1 MGTKNI
7 QLHRSEPLFGLDIG
21 HSSMKAMQIKMGSD
35 KKPKVLGFGV
45 SNYYP
50 ENAIVNGVV
59 VNYDVLT
66 NAFNEL
72 MNERIVG
79 NIDARQVA
87 CTIPT
92 SHTFSRPMKLP
103 VMDKNDIADAIKL
116 EAEQYI
122 PIPVKDLYIDFDVMN
137 ETSKEIEILMMAT
150 PKAIIDSCTRF
161 IQSIGLEPVAM
172 EPTLNASARLFNL
185 VDPTNTQPTIL
196 IDFGS
201 VATDIAVFDK
211 GIFVNSTVSGGS
223 DTLTS
228 LISNQL
234 GLGISESYIY
244 KSQYGIGPGD
254 HQQQIL
260 QAAKP
265 ILSAL
270 IREVRK
276 IIRYYS
282 ERFPESNR
290 KITQIVTMGGGS
302 AMSGFNEFL
311 SSELGLP
318 ARNLDPWD
326 KVDFGKLEPPSQ
338 LAKSMYLT
346 VAGEA
351 ILTPEEI
358 FA

>member
-1 MGTKNI
+1 MGTKNF

-21 HSSMKAMQIKMGSD
+21 HSSMKAMQIKMGSG

-50 ENAIVNGVV
+50 ENAIINGVI
-59 VNYDVLT
+59 VNYDVL
-66 NAFNEL
+66 AEALHELFNERL
-72 MNERIVG
+72 AGTITSK
-79 NIDARQVA
+79 QVA

-103 VMDKNDIADAIKL
+103 AMDKKDIADAIKL

-122 PIPVKDLYIDFDVMN
+122 PIPINNLYVDFDVISEGPDN
-137 ETSKEIEILMMAT
+137 IELLMMAT
-150 PKAIIDSCTRF
+150 PRTIIDSCTKF
-161 IQSIGLEPVAM
+161 IKSVGLEPVAM
-172 EPTLNASARLFNL
+172 EPTMNASARLFNL
-185 VDPTNTQPTIL
+185 VDPSNSQPTIL

-201 VATDIAVFDK
+201 VATDVAVFDK
-211 GIFVNSTVSGGS
+211 GILVNSTIIGGS

-234 GLGISESYIY
+234 GLGLSEAYIY
-244 KSQYGIGPGD
+244 KSQYGIGSSD
-254 HQQQIL
+254 HQEQIL
-260 QAAKP
+260 IAAKP

-282 ERFPESNR
+282 ERFPNSNQ
-290 KITQIVTMGGGS
+290 KISQIVTLGGGS
-302 AMSGFNEFL
+302 AMRGFNEFL
-311 SSELGLP
+311 STQLGLP
-318 ARNLDPWD
+318 TKSLDPWD
-326 KVDFGKLEPPSQ
+326 KIDFGKLEPPSD

-346 VAGEA
+346 VTGEA

-358 FA
+358 FQ